1 MLLHR
6 RTLHIVYSLA
16 WCGFFYTVSLKL
28 TAAVQVLLEMTKQG
42 EIGADLGDKI
52 VPLVSG
58 TESDKHTGL
67 MYFFTQ
73 QELQQLLEHERLT
86 DLSLMARTLQN

>member
-1 MLLHR
+1 MHF
-6 RTLHIVYSLA
+6 VYGSA
-16 WCGFFYTVSLKL
+16 WCLFDTVSLKL
-28 TAAVQVLLEMTKQG
+28 TAVVQVLLEMTKDG

-58 TESDKHTGL
+58 TGSDKHTGL

-86 DLSLMARTLQN
+86 HLSLMARTLQS